1 MVHLLLER
9 LNYFLTRG
17 GRLTADS
24 PTESRICLE
33 QVMNISARTPVPTS
47 ATEANAA
54 HAAAK
59 PALSEDDVGPSRVM
73 EIGLHGLVT
82 GLLIVSIIGIAYV
95 YGFNL
100 DTGSLLDNISAAVRA
115 LGVDGGFFLGLYF
128 SRRLWMRR
136 KRGWGDGIK
145 TTLFGLIWFLV
156 ALLMA
161 SLSWFSNTLFVTNYQ
176 TIITQDLL
184 SRAGFTSISPQL
196 VNKAIGAIPLVIVLL
211 YSIVPRRMQTQV
223 DTRTA
228 EEIEAEA
235 LREAARIRAQNMV
248 AAARAEGAGQRIRTV
263 LGGLVTEAFN
273 LEERQQRDER
283 LKQMR
288 IALETAGH
296 ESSDLSDEQVEI
308 QAVSRGVWDQT
319 NNRPFKAAPRP
330 DTAAEDRW
338 ASMTRQPRL
347 AKHEALAVD
356 ALGQEEL
363 EVWQPIERP
372 WGDAEGLPDQPDAQT
387 DRSRASAGTARVPGS
402 RPALDEPDGAA
413 YPKPTE
419 PVTLLTLAELADA
432 LHVAHGTIAF
442 WTRPEFDGPTK
453 IFAHEIVTDLDGI
466 KSVRP
471 EVLLRLLR
479 VRAKAGLPKANG
491 VAPNSQGA
499 LPVGAAVWKSNGNHS

>member
-1 MVHLLLER
+1 
-9 LNYFLTRG
+9 
-17 GRLTADS
+17 
-24 PTESRICLE
+24 
-33 QVMNISARTPVPTS
+33 MNISARTLAPTS
-47 ATEANAA
+47 SSAPNAA
-54 HAAAK
+54 VQPQVA
-59 PALSEDDVGPSRVM
+59 EDDVGPSRVM
-73 EIGLHGLVT
+73 EIGLHALVT

-100 DTGSLLDNISAAVRA
+100 ETGSLLDNISAAVRA

-184 SRAGFTSISPQL
+184 NRAGFTDVPPQL

-211 YSIVPRRMQTQV
+211 YSIVPRRMQE
-223 DTRTA
+223 RTDFRTP
-228 EEIEAEA
+228 EEIEEEA

-288 IALETAGH
+288 IALETAGYA
-296 ESSDLSDEQVEI
+296 SDDLSDEQVEI

-319 NNRPFKAAPRP
+319 ANRPIKAAPRAGAP
-330 DTAAEDRW
+330 AVNHPAIQRQP
-338 ASMTRQPRL
+338 MTRQENL
-347 AKHEALAVD
+347 AID
-356 ALGQEEL
+356 ALGHEEL
-363 EVWQPIERP
+363 EVWQPVERT
-372 WGDAEGLPDQPDAQT
+372 WGDASQP
-387 DRSRASAGTARVPGS
+387 
-402 RPALDEPDGAA
+402 EEAA
-413 YPKPTE
+413 FTF
-419 PVTLLTLAELADA
+419 AELADA
-432 LHVAHGTIAF
+432 LHVAHGTIAY
-442 WTRPEFDGPTK
+442 WARPDFDGPTK
-453 IFAHEIVTDLDGI
+453 IFAHEVITGPDG
-466 KSVRP
+466 VNYVAP

-479 VRAKAGLPKANG
+479 THTKGGLPKANG
-491 VAPNSQGA
+491 FSSGAQKA
-499 LPVGAAVWKSNGNHS
+499 LPAGAAVWKSNGNHS